1 MHLQTASSPRPLVD
15 RRRFLLGFAAGVVT
29 LLIERPAFAAT
40 RLSSTRVWPADEYT
54 RVTLESN
61 GMVRHQFLSLKNPD
75 RLVLDLLD
83 VEASEALQS
92 LTGSVALTDPYIKS
106 VRLGRFKPG
115 VMRLVFDLKSE
126 AKANVFTLEPV
137 GDYGHRLVLDI
148 YPARPRDPLM
158 AMLDGGEKK
167 IDGADVKQATDLPD
181 GAAKTD
187 SSPLPEDNAQGA
199 DQPPLGNLGKGHGKP
214 PDDKVNG
221 KRPIIIAIDAGH
233 GGEDPGARGARGTLE
248 KHVTLA
254 VARRLKMKID
264 AEPGMRAVMIRDGD
278 YFVSLYDRT
287 SKARRAQADLFV
299 SIHADAFIRP
309 QARGSSVFVMSTR
322 GASSEAARW
331 LADRENAAD
340 LVGGVTLADK
350 DSLLATVLLDLSQGA
365 TLEASSMV
373 AENVLRSM
381 SRVGNV
387 HKTEVQR
394 ANFMVLR
401 SPDVPSLLIETG
413 FISNPDEERHLKDG
427 QHRRRLA
434 VAIRDGIKDYFA
446 VSPPQ
451 GSWYA
456 ANVQPSE
463 RHHTVSRGET
473 LSLIARRHGVTVQSI
488 RSANG
493 LATDSINVG
502 RVLRIPVSS

>member
-1 MHLQTASSPRPLVD
+1 M
-15 RRRFLLGFAAGVVT
+15 
-29 LLIERPAFAAT
+29 
-40 RLSSTRVWPADEYT
+40 
-54 RVTLESN
+54 
-61 GMVRHQFLSLKNPD
+61 
-75 RLVLDLLD
+75 
-83 VEASEALQS
+83 
-92 LTGSVALTDPYIKS
+92 
-106 VRLGRFKPG
+106 
-115 VMRLVFDLKSE
+115 
-126 AKANVFTLEPV
+126 
-137 GDYGHRLVLDI
+137 
-148 YPARPRDPLM
+148 
-158 AMLDGGEKK
+158 
-167 IDGADVKQATDLPD
+167 
-181 GAAKTD
+181 
-187 SSPLPEDNAQGA
+187 
-199 DQPPLGNLGKGHGKP
+199 
-214 PDDKVNG
+214 
-221 KRPIIIAIDAGH
+221 
-233 GGEDPGARGARGTLE
+233 
-248 KHVTLA
+248 LA
-254 VARRLKMKID
+254 VARELKRVID
-264 AEPGMRAVMIRDGD
+264 AERGLTAVLIRDGD
-278 YFVSLYDRT
+278 VYLPHAQRYQI
-287 SKARRAQADLFV
+287 ARERQADLFV

-340 LVGGVTLADK
+340 LVGGVTLNDK

-373 AENVLRSM
+373 AENVIRSM

-387 HKTEVQR
+387 HKAEVQR

-413 FISNPDEERHLKDG
+413 FISNPDEERNLKDA

-451 GSWYA
+451 DSWYA
-456 ANVQPSE
+456 ANVKPSE